1 MMLLKTFIADD
12 SGATAIEYSLIIILI
27 STVVIGGYVEYA
39 SSTSGLYG
47 FISNTM
53 GIAAGD

>member
-1 MMLLKTFIADD
+1 MMPLKRFIADD

-39 SSTSGLYG
+39 SSTSVLYG
-47 FISNTM
+47 FISNT
-53 GIAAGD
+53 IAAAAGN